1 MTQSPDYEYN
11 ITEKEMLDLGNCIS
25 SEKGHWILKTVRSRK
40 HSPPSGR
47 DKVLDTLTLIELWIC
62 DYQMKNGNG
71 EIDPEQL
78 REMLESIRTPAPEAK
93 K

>member
-1 MTQSPDYEYN
+1 MTQSPDYEFG

-40 HSPPSGR
+40 HGPPSGR
-47 DKVLDTLTLIELWIC
+47 DKVLQELFVWV
-62 DYQMKNGNG
+62 DS
-71 EIDPEQL
+71 EQTITITSDKIIKKIL
-78 REMLESIRTPAPEAK
+78 SLHTPAPEAK